1 MRGMYLPYT
10 YLLVP
15 LLVHLPDLQIRCLL
29 LVGKGTV
36 IRMDIRN
43 GGVTNHHLYGDRLV
57 WYREC
62 QQREVPRLR
71 FPFGERIVKLPP
83 PGPQLESK

>member
-1 MRGMYLPYT
+1 MHSTST

-15 LLVHLPDLQIRCLL
+15 LLVHLPDLQILCLL

-36 IRMDIRN
+36 IRKDIERD

-57 WYREC
+57 RYREC

-83 PGPQLESK
+83 PGPQLKKQ